1 MLKEKHYLSMCEGKL
16 TVNFLPRL
24 SPNHD
29 GVKFVL
35 NIFKKMLRK
44 KTFSSSH
51 WRYSVKEVFLKISQY
66 SPKKKTSLSQSL
78 LNKVY
83 FRVRMN
89 VSHFACRDSFKRISD
104 SKKSK
109 VVIQKK
115 LKRKEKKS

>member
-1 MLKEKHYLSMCEGKL
+1 MCEGKL

-44 KTFSSSH
+44 KTSSSSH

-66 SPKKKTSLSQSL
+66 SPKKKKTSLS
-78 LNKVY
+78 
-83 FRVRMN
+83 
-89 VSHFACRDSFKRISD
+89 
-104 SKKSK
+104 
-109 VVIQKK
+109 
-115 LKRKEKKS
+115 